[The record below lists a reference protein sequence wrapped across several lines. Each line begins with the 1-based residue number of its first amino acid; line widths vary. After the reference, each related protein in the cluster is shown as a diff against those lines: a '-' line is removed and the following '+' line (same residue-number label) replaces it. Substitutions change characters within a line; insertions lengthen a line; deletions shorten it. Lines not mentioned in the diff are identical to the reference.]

1 MRVEQALTHFETN
14 RAGLARML
22 EISAQAVGK
31 WDEVVP
37 YIQADRLEKMALG
50 KIRLDP
56 TLYDERG
63 RPKRTEAA

>member
-1 MRVEQALTHFETN
+1 MRLEQALDHFKTT

-22 EISAQAVGK
+22 DISAQAVGK
-31 WDEVVP
+31 WGEVIP

-56 TLYDERG
+56 TMYDERG
-63 RPKRTEAA
+63 RPKKTEAA

>member
-1 MRVEQALTHFETN
+1 MGR
-14 RAGLARML
+14 G
-22 EISAQAVGK
+22 
-31 WDEVVP
+31 VP

-63 RPKRTEAA
+63 RPKKTEAA